1 MTDNLVSRAQIL
13 IQQRRYDEA
22 EKLLK
27 DILRTNPNDILVLT
41 LLAETNLL
49 QDKVGEANT
58 LVHTAIAISPDAHHL
73 FYLKAKV
80 DIHRE
85 KYDEAE
91 KSIRQ
96 AVEYDPSDGDYYA
109 LWASIKLSRKKY
121 EEALTLANKALELD
135 AENLLGLNTRST
147 ALLKLDRAE
156 EAFKSIEGAL
166 REDPENAYTHT
177 NYGWSLLEKGDRKK
191 ALEHFREALKHDPT
205 FAYAKAGMVEALK
218 PRSIFYRVFL
228 KYAFWISNLTA
239 KYQWGVILG
248 FYFGFKGLRLLAEKN
263 EALRPYLTPLLIL
276 LGIVAFSTW
285 IITPISN
292 LFLRLNAY
300 GKYLLTKDEM
310 MSSNFVGVS
319 FLIFIAGGVLYIIS
333 GDQKFL
339 PIAVFGF
346 AMMLPFGVM
355 FSPSK
360 SQYFLMGYSAVMAL
374 VGIGGIVI
382 ALNSGELFNTFTAI
396 FIFGF
401 IAFQWVA
408 NYFLIK
414 EGNK

>member
-1 MTDNLVSRAQIL
+1 MTDSLISRAQIL
-13 IQQRRYDEA
+13 IQQKRYAEA

-27 DILRTNPNDILVLT
+27 DVLRTNPNDILVLT
-41 LLAETNLL
+41 LLSEANLL
-49 QDKVGEANT
+49 QDKVADATT

-73 FYLKAKV
+73 FYLKSKIA
-80 DIHRE
+80 IHRE
-85 KYDEAE
+85 DYEEAE
-91 KSIRQ
+91 KSIKQ
-96 AVEYDPSDGDYYA
+96 AVEYEPSDGDYYA

-121 EEALTLANKALELD
+121 DDALALANKALELD
-135 AENLLGLNTRST
+135 AENILGLNTRST
-147 ALLKLDRAE
+147 ALLKLDRVE

-191 ALEHFREALKHDPT
+191 ALEHFREALKHDPN

-218 PRSIFYRVFL
+218 AKSIFYRVFL

-248 FYFGFKGLRLLAEKN
+248 FYFGFKGLKLLAEKN
-263 EALRPYLTPLLIL
+263 EAMRPYLTPLLVL
-276 LGIVAFSTW
+276 LGLIAFSTW

-310 MSSNFVGVS
+310 RSSNFVGVS
-319 FLIFIAGGVLYIIS
+319 FLIFIVGVVLYMIA

-339 PIAVFGF
+339 PVAAFGF

-360 SQYFLMGYSAVMAL
+360 LKHLLVVYSAAMTL
-374 VGIGGIVI
+374 LGIGGIVI
-382 ALNSGELFNTFTAI
+382 ALTTGELFNTFTAI

-401 IAFQWVA
+401 IAFQWIA

>member
-1 MTDNLVSRAQIL
+1 MTDNLISRAQIL
-13 IQQRRYDEA
+13 IQQKRYAEA
-22 EKLLK
+22 EKLLR

-49 QDKVGEANT
+49 QEKVNEANT
-58 LVHTAIAISPDAHHL
+58 IVHSAIAISPDAHHL
-73 FYLKAKV
+73 FYLKSKIC
-80 DIHRE
+80 IHQE
-85 KYDEAE
+85 NYDEAE
-91 KSIRQ
+91 KSIKQ
-96 AVEYDPSDGDYYA
+96 AVEYEPSDGDYYA

-121 EEALTLANKALELD
+121 DEALTLANKALELD
-135 AENLLGLNTRST
+135 AENILGLNIRST
-147 ALLKLDRAE
+147 ALLKLDRAD

-177 NYGWSLLEKGDRKK
+177 NYGWSLLEKGDRTK
-191 ALEHFREALKHDPT
+191 ALEHFREALKHDPN

-218 PRSIFYRVFL
+218 AKSIFYRLFL

-248 FYFGFKGLRLLAEKN
+248 FYFGFKGLRLLADKN
-263 EALRPYLTPLLIL
+263 ESLRPYLTPLLIL
-276 LGIVAFSTW
+276 LGVIAFSTW
-285 IITPISN
+285 VITPISN

-310 MSSNFVGVS
+310 LSSNFVGIS
-319 FLIFIAGGVLYIIS
+319 FLIFIVGGALYIVS

-339 PIAVFGF
+339 PIAAFGF

-360 SQYFLMGYSAVMAL
+360 SKFFLMAYTAAMAL
-374 VGIGGIVI
+374 LGIAGIAV
-382 ALNSGELFNTFTAI
+382 ALNTGELFNTFAAI

-401 IAFQWVA
+401 IAFQWAA
-408 NYFLIK
+408 NYILIK
-414 EGNK
+414 DGNR

>member
-1 MTDNLVSRAQIL
+1 MVDSLISRAQIL
-13 IQQRRYDEA
+13 LQQKRYAEA

-27 DILRTNPNDILVLT
+27 DALRTNPSDILVLT
-41 LLAETNLL
+41 LLAEANLL
-49 QDKVGEANT
+49 QDKVTEAST
-58 LVHTAIAISPDAHHL
+58 LANTAIAISPDAHHL
-73 FYLKAKV
+73 FYLKAKI

-91 KSIRQ
+91 KSIKQ
-96 AVEYDPSDGDYYA
+96 AIEYEPSDGDYYA
-109 LWASIKLSRKKY
+109 LWASIKLSRKNY
-121 EEALTLANKALELD
+121 DEALMLANKSLELD

-147 ALLKLDRAE
+147 ALLKLDRVD

-191 ALEHFREALKHDPT
+191 ALEHFREALKHDPN

-218 PRSIFYRVFL
+218 ARSIFYRLFL

-248 FYFGFKGLRLLAEKN
+248 FYFGFKGLRLLADKN

-276 LGIVAFSTW
+276 LGVIAFSTW

-300 GKYLLTKDEM
+300 GKYLLTRDEM
-310 MSSNFVGVS
+310 LSSNFVGVS
-319 FLIFIAGGVLYIIS
+319 FLIFIVGIVLYVIS

-360 SQYFLMGYSAVMAL
+360 SKFFLLAYSAAMAII
-374 VGIGGIVI
+374 GIGGMVVAI
-382 ALNSGELFNTFTAI
+382 NTGELFNTFTAI
-396 FIFGF
+396 FVFGF

-414 EGNK
+414 EGNR